1 MEFASKRVTNIRN
14 STIQKLF
21 NRVSRRKVG
30 APYLYQV
37 TLEKI
42 RRYRGATIRFDF
54 PVTALI
60 GTNGGGKS
68 TVLGAAGLIY
78 RSVAPRTFFAKS
90 GKYDESMQDWKLQYE
105 HWDLQRKTTIRSA
118 RYRKARWNRDPIDRP
133 VVLLGVSRTLPAT
146 ERKHLTQ
153 AISNTFEG
161 VDEKP
166 LPEEAQKSVEKILGR
181 DVSSYIMIDIDGSGQ
196 EDRQIFAS
204 SPDVGSGYSEFHFGA
219 GEASIIRIV
228 QQIERAERGTL
239 VLIEEI
245 ENGLHPIAT
254 RLLVDYLIDAADRK
268 AIQVVFTTHSDSA
281 IAGLP
286 PDAVWACV
294 GGNLSQGRLE
304 VAALRALNGQVKVG
318 AAIFVEDR
326 FSEAML
332 ESAIRAYCQ
341 RHPRVS
347 PTGVG
352 VYPVGGAN
360 RVVEI
365 VKQHNSDPS
374 IQGSRESWDVQGD
387 AGRIHDFPA
396 VAVLDGDCCGKAE
409 FEKYDDVYYLPGDAP
424 ESYIFDAVEER
435 LDSLAKILKKKLGL
449 DSVGESEFI
458 ERVCSA
464 EKKNHDVH
472 MLFSDIG
479 DEFDYISELDVRRAF
494 LTTWCE
500 AYPDVVDKLV
510 GPLVDYFPDRSAMGE
525 DGTR

>member
-1 MEFASKRVTNIRN
+1 MEFASKHVTSIRK

-21 NRVSRRKVG
+21 DRVSKRNVG

-42 RRYRGATIRFDF
+42 RRYHGATIRFDF

-105 HWDLQRKTTIRSA
+105 HWDLEPKTTMRSA

-161 VDEKP
+161 ADEKP
-166 LPEEAQKSVEKILGR
+166 LPQEAQKSIEKILGH
-181 DVSSYIMIDIDGSGQ
+181 DVSSYITIDIDGSGQ

-204 SPDVGSGYSEFHFGA
+204 SSGAGNGYSEFHFGA

-245 ENGLHPIAT
+245 ENGLHPVAT

-268 AIQVVFTTHSDSA
+268 AIQVIFTTHSDSA

-286 PDAVWACV
+286 SDAVWACV
-294 GGNLSQGRLE
+294 RGSLSQGRLE
-304 VAALRALNGQVKVG
+304 VAALRALNGQVEIG
-318 AAIFVEDR
+318 AALFVEDR
-326 FSEAML
+326 FSEAVL
-332 ESAIRAYCQ
+332 ETAIRAYHQ
-341 RHPRVS
+341 RHQEIS
-347 PTGVG
+347 PIGVG

-365 VKQHNSDPS
+365 VKQHNNDPS
-374 IQGSRESWDVQGD
+374 IQGSRDSWGTQGD
-387 AGRIHDFPA
+387 TGRIHAFPA
-396 VAVLDGDCCGKAE
+396 VAVLDGDCRGKAE
-409 FEKYDDVYYLPGDAP
+409 FQKYEDVYYLPGDAP
-424 ESYIFDAVEER
+424 ESYIFDAVDER

-449 DSVGESEFI
+449 DSVNESEFI
-458 ERVCSA
+458 DRIRSV
-464 EKKNHDVH
+464 EKKNRDVH
-472 MLFSDIG
+472 VLFSAIG
-479 DEFDYISELDVRRAF
+479 DEFDYISESDVRRAF

-500 AYPDVVDKLV
+500 ACPKDVDELV
-510 GPLVDYFPDRSAMGE
+510 GPLVGYFPDRGAMGE
-525 DGTR
+525 DGAR